1 MGAICSKENPKKKDT
16 SGKRESREVYQAIQM
31 KTEQPSP
38 KHNFGILE
46 EESAKIPSQADS
58 GKPASSLS
66 NWLIDQHKVSLNWYG
81 ESKSMSDVEGLLAKI
96 ESQGSGRRQP
106 NLSLIHI

>member
-1 MGAICSKENPKKKDT
+1 MCIRDRARAVNQDSSPSLCMSLL
-16 SGKRESREVYQAIQM
+16 VYQAIQM